1 MTSDKLQVRCPSCG
15 KQFGW
20 DETLPS
26 RPFCSD
32 RCRLI
37 DLGEWLEEGHKIPD
51 TGESKPFMI
60 ADEEP

>member
-1 MTSDKLQVRCPSCG
+1 MNSDKLRVNCPTCG
-15 KQFGW
+15 KQFEW
-20 DETLPS
+20 DKTSPS

-37 DLGEWLEEGHKIPD
+37 DLGEWLEEGYKIPD
-51 TGESKPFMI
+51 TEEAKPFLV